1 MHRITLIALILL
13 GTAGTSWAELSTYY
27 RGVDRMTPSEVPAT
41 AQFSIEPGRGAFVM
55 RSSRNVRMLFLEKE
69 EVLRFVDDTGK
80 TYFDMTK
87 EWVQPA
93 GEGQAEMAANLEQE
107 LAQLPPEQ
115 RDAAR
120 ALVQK
125 SLETMKTTSAASEY
139 VWTKETAKVLGYDCT
154 KVEIMRS
161 GEKRGEYW
169 GTRSKDFQMS
179 DAERKT
185 MLAMQEYLRN
195 FAIKVFPGAS
205 GGDAVRAFVWDT
217 SVDGFPLISRCFDK
231 GKMTLD
237 LKAES
242 SDRKALA
249 KDLFQIP
256 SDYKEFSIPV
266 PGK

>member
-1 MHRITLIALILL
+1 MRRIMLIALILL
-13 GTAGTSWAELSTYY
+13 GTAGTSRAELNAYY
-27 RGVDRMTPSEVPAT
+27 RGVDRMTSKEVPAT

-55 RSSRNVRMLFLEKE
+55 RGTRSCRMLFLEKE

-87 EWVQPA
+87 DWVQPA
-93 GEGQAEMAANLEQE
+93 GDGEAEMAANLEQE

-125 SLETMKTTSAASEY
+125 SLGTAKGPAAPEY

-169 GTRSKDFQMS
+169 GTRSKDFQMR

-195 FAIKVFPGAS
+195 FAIKVFPGGS
-205 GGDAVRAFVWDT
+205 GGDVVRAFGWDT

-242 SDRKALA
+242 FDRKALA

-266 PGK
+266 PEK